1 MSKEVK
7 NLAASVLDRLR
18 NKAREIG
25 RPFDWMLQYYANER
39 FLYRISQS
47 EHCREFVLKG
57 GLIFNSWN
65 VPLRRH
71 TKDIDFRALTSSDFE
86 SVAQII
92 KDICRQSVEADAIEY
107 LPETIEI
114 ASILEE
120 TENPGV
126 RIRLWA
132 RIGETTKVRMQI
144 DMGFSDEITPPA
156 NIITYPTIL
165 DMPAPKL
172 FGYPKETVVAEKL
185 HAIIYRGSMTSR
197 LKDFYDLWFISQRFD
212 FEGALLL
219 QAIINTFENRAT
231 PVPKE
236 LPVVF
241 ADSYVESNGQQWKA
255 FLNTFNPG
263 ENESKDFPDVLSRL
277 REFLMPVVNAKR
289 EQFDLYWGAGGNWS
303 KKDSEET
310 TGL

>member
-18 NKAREIG
+18 NKAREFG

-47 EHCREFVLKG
+47 EHCRKFVLKG

-71 TKDIDFRALTSSDFE
+71 TKDIDFRALTSSDLE

-92 KDICRQSVEADAIEY
+92 KDICKQPVQADAIEY

-144 DMGFSDEITPPA
+144 DLGFSDEITPPA

-197 LKDFYDLWFISQRFD
+197 LKDFYDLWFISERFD
-212 FEGALLL
+212 FEGALL
-219 QAIINTFENRAT
+219 QEAIINTFENRAT
-231 PVPKE
+231 LVPNQ
-236 LPVVF
+236 LPEVF
-241 ADSYVESNGQQWKA
+241 ADSYAEAKNQQWKA
-255 FLNTFNPG
+255 FLNTFNSG
-263 ENESKDFPDVLSRL
+263 ESEIQDFSKVLSKL
-277 REFLMPVVNAKR
+277 REFLLLVVKAAADGERFDYYWKAGRHWSR
-289 EQFDLYWGAGGNWS
+289 E
-303 KKDSEET
+303 
-310 TGL
+310 